1 LSEKQRSFADLKLE
15 VLGLFAIPALLRED
29 PMSNIN
35 GKVYALNIS
44 EISGDKQKSMDE
56 YRALQEELKNQ
67 ESTLRDSVDEAIARL
82 SRR

>member
-1 LSEKQRSFADLKLE
+1 
-15 VLGLFAIPALLRED
+15 
-29 PMSNIN
+29 MSNIN